1 MAVIGEIDV
10 KWGERPVLVVEPQRN
25 HTLDEK
31 MLLEALR
38 GKVADWWIPERVI
51 QVASMPLSVTGKIDK
66 NRLRAQFAGA
76 ASN

>member
-1 MAVIGEIDV
+1 MDA

-25 HTLDEK
+25 HALDEK

-38 GKVADWWIPERVI
+38 DKVADWWIPVRVI

-66 NRLRAQFAGA
+66 NRLREQFTGA
-76 ASN
+76 ASS